1 LKISVNIAA
10 GKLLVNT
17 DSQKLSA
24 KSENEILKSVKHIF
38 RLDEELGEFY
48 RLVKTIDEFSWIA
61 KTGAGR
67 MLRSATVFEDL
78 VKTMCT
84 TNCSWALTD
93 KMVSRLVSKLGEA
106 GANGSK
112 AFPCAYAMAEKP
124 EKFYREEIRAGY
136 RSQYFVELAR
146 RVSKGDL
153 QPENWLNSDLS
164 TEELKKELKSVKGVG
179 NYAAENLLKLLGRY
193 EGLALD
199 SWLRSQFYK
208 IHNRGKRCSDRRIE
222 KFYRRFNE
230 WNGLAFWC
238 DMTKSWLD
246 AS

>member
-1 LKISVNIAA
+1 
-10 GKLLVNT
+10 
-17 DSQKLSA
+17 
-24 KSENEILKSVKHIF
+24 VKHIF
-38 RLDEELGEFY
+38 RLDDELGDFY
-48 RLVKTIDEFSWIA
+48 HLVKSFDEFSWIA
-61 KTGAGR
+61 KAGAGR

-93 KMVSRLVSKLGEA
+93 KMVSRLVSTLGES
-106 GANGSK
+106 GANGAK
-112 AFPCAYAMAEKP
+112 TFPTAEAMAEVS
-124 EKFYREEIRAGY
+124 EKFYRKEIRAGY
-136 RSQYFVELAR
+136 RSPYFVELAR

-153 QPENWLNSDLS
+153 QPENWLNSDLPAV
-164 TEELKKELKSVKGVG
+164 ELKKELKSVKGVG
-179 NYAAENLLKLLGRY
+179 NYAAENLLKLLGKY

-208 IHNRGKRCSDRRIE
+208 IHNQGKRCSDKRIE
-222 KFYRRFNE
+222 KFYRRFGE

-246 AS
+246 VS